1 MAAGMEAIPLKS
13 FDDIRPQWLELLSQC
28 PVNTFYLMPQW
39 QEVWWDSFNEGRE
52 MAGFYLRDGAAPG
65 SGESGANGEDGENR
79 AKGEAVSAIA
89 SLSRQGDALSFM
101 GNTETFDYNDF
112 MVRPGHEDA
121 FFSALMDWLGKENW
135 QALELPSLIED
146 SPTLEYLPERARRG
160 GYHVEIIEEDV
171 TPGLSLPSTWDEYL
185 SGLSKKNRHELRRKL
200 RRLEAVEGWRWYC
213 VQDPETVAARL
224 DDFLALMRQSDP
236 EKDAY
241 MTPEREAFFRRIAQR
256 TAQLDMLRLFFLQMD
271 GQDVATALC
280 FDYNGTR
287 FLYNSGYNP
296 EYGYYSVGLLL
307 NALCLREAIE
317 QEKAYFDFLRG
328 PEPYKYHL
336 GGLDRTIYRMVVSK
350 PAAVSDS

>member
-1 MAAGMEAIPLKS
+1 MTASWPCCGGMPDLTQGRSTTPLNS
-13 FDDIRPQWLELLSQC
+13 FEEIRSEWLNLLEEC

-39 QEVWWDSFNEGRE
+39 QEIWWEAFRDSRE
-52 MAGFYLRDGAAPG
+52 MAGFYLKQSDG
-65 SGESGANGEDGENR
+65 
-79 AKGEAVSAIA
+79 VTAIA
-89 SLSRQGDALSFM
+89 SLARQGDEMSFV

-112 MVRPGHEDA
+112 MIRPGSEDD
-121 FFSALMDWLGKENW
+121 FFSALIGWLGQEDIR
-135 QALELPSLIED
+135 ALELPSLIEN
-146 SPTLEYLPERARRG
+146 SPTLEYLPGLARQQ
-160 GYHVEIIEEDV
+160 GYSVEVIEEDV
-171 TPGLSLPSTWDEYL
+171 TPGLDLPDSWDQYL
-185 SGLSKKNRHELRRKL
+185 AGLTKKNRHELRRKL
-200 RRLEAVEGWRWYC
+200 RRLEGVEGWRWYC
-213 VQDPETVAARL
+213 VQDPESIDTRL

-241 MTPEREAFFRRIAQR
+241 MTSEREAFFRRIARR
-256 TAQLDMLRLFFLQMD
+256 TAELDMLRLFFLEMD
-271 GQDVATALC
+271 GQDVATSLC

-317 QEKAYFDFLRG
+317 QGKTYFDFLRG

-350 PAAVSDS
+350 P